1 MNTLILSAVLSAAF
15 LHAFWNFLVKKNDDK
30 ALAVIAICLG
40 HMPFG
45 IVGLFFSGL
54 PPMSSLWFVL
64 LSAVFHT
71 GYQVFLM
78 HAYRFGELSAVYPIA
93 RGLSPLLL
101 MLVTFVLG
109 QDQLNLYQ
117 IAGVLCIGSSL
128 LIFGFS
134 QYKLSQNG
142 LTGVLLA
149 VATGFFIASYSLVDA
164 LGTREAG
171 NAIAFYGSLSIMNS
185 LFLTVYFLIWHRPSL
200 RALPSAGAK
209 LFWIGGGASYF
220 AYVIVLW
227 ACLYAPIPVVSSL
240 RETSTLIAV
249 LLGIFILKEKLTLG
263 KILAVIMIIIG
274 ISLVRLG

>member
-1 MNTLILSAVLSAAF
+1 MNTLILTAVLSAAF

-40 HMPFG
+40 HMPFA
-45 IVGLFFSGL
+45 IIGLMFSGL
-54 PPMSSLWFVL
+54 PPASSLGYVL
-64 LSAVFHT
+64 LSAIFHT

-101 MLVTFVLG
+101 MILTLIIG
-109 QDQLNLYQ
+109 QDVLNPYQ
-117 IAGVLCIGSSL
+117 VAGVLSIGTAL

-134 QYKLSQNG
+134 QYKISKNG
-142 LTGVLLA
+142 LNGVLLA
-149 VATGFFIASYSLVDA
+149 IATGFFIASYSLVDA
-164 LGTREAG
+164 LGTRDAG
-171 NAIAFYGSLSIMNS
+171 NAVAFYGSLAFMNS
-185 LFLTVYFLIWHRPSL
+185 IFLTAYFLIWHRSSL
-200 RALPSAGAK
+200 FDLPTKGK
-209 LFWIGGGASYF
+209 KIFWIGGGASYL

-249 LLGIFILKEKLTLG
+249 LLGIFILQEKLTVG
-263 KILAVIMIIIG
+263 KIVAAVAVVIG
-274 ISLVRLG
+274 IAFIRLG

>member
-1 MNTLILSAVLSAAF
+1 MNTLILTAVLSAAF

-45 IVGLFFSGL
+45 IIGLFFSGL
-54 PPMSSLWFVL
+54 PPLSSLGFVL

-101 MLVTFVLG
+101 MVATFILG
-109 QDQLNLYQ
+109 QDTLSQSE
-117 IAGVLCIGSSL
+117 IVGVLCIGAAL

-134 QYKLSQNG
+134 QYKLSKNG

-149 VATGFFIASYSLVDA
+149 VATGCFIASYSLVDA
-164 LGTREAG
+164 LGTRNAG
-171 NAIAFYGSLSIMNS
+171 DAIAFYGTLAIMNS
-185 LFLTVYFLIWHRPSL
+185 LFLTVYFFFFHRDSL
-200 RALPSAGAK
+200 KALPTAGK
-209 LFWIGGGASYF
+209 KVFWIGGGASYF

-227 ACLYAPIPVVSSL
+227 ACLHAPIPVVSSL

-249 LLGIFILKEKLTLG
+249 LLGVVILKERLTWG
-263 KILAVIMIIIG
+263 KVIAAMTIVIG
-274 ISLVRLG
+274 IALLRLG